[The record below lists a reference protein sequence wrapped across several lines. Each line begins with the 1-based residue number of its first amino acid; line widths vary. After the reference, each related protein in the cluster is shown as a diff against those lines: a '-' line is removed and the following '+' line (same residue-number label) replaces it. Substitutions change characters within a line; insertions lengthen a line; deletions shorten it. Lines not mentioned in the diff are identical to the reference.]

1 MIKFFNNMNNIGYCF
16 RSFRLLCQIY
26 MFIDIVLV
34 IYDKFGLVDL
44 EIF

>member
-16 RSFRLLCQIY
+16 RSFRLLCQ